1 MKINLE
7 EDSPKLDVPA
17 TKSSAETLRD
27 TRVVAD
33 EVVDVVDEKAVGSSE
48 SSSDKDLSAGSSD
61 GSSVSSKP
69 LPGLESSCKDADQ
82 PSPISVL
89 EPSCTD
95 DLSSSSECFV
105 GLSAD
110 LQGLRKQLTLLKL
123 ESEDYEEGPVL
134 ISNDEDGGETCTE
147 KFEGSRWCRTEDSWE
162 SSYIMDALSESGFD
176 GADPDTIL
184 EVWNS
189 LECPMSISVFH
200 DLEKRYCDW
209 TTCSRSERRML
220 FDRINSGI
228 FRIYEQSLCGKPWVG
243 PATPDIGSQLTENG
257 LQDSIERLLG
267 RQREVTDDILGKLLV
282 MESQWLD
289 LGDDIDV
296 IGSEI
301 ERLLFDELVAE
312 IAGA

>member
-1 MKINLE
+1 MLI
-7 EDSPKLDVPA
+7 
-17 TKSSAETLRD
+17 
-27 TRVVAD
+27 
-33 EVVDVVDEKAVGSSE
+33 
-48 SSSDKDLSAGSSD
+48 
-61 GSSVSSKP
+61 
-69 LPGLESSCKDADQ
+69 
-82 PSPISVL
+82 
-89 EPSCTD
+89 
-95 DLSSSSECFV
+95 
-105 GLSAD
+105 
-110 LQGLRKQLTLLKL
+110 GLRKQLTLLKL

-134 ISNDEDGGETCTE
+134 ISNDEDGGEACTE
-147 KFEGSRWCRTEDSWE
+147 KFEGSGWCRTEDSWE

-200 DLEKRYCDW
+200 ELEKRYCDW

-228 FRIYEQSLCGKPWVG
+228 FKIYEQSLCGKPWVG

-257 LQDSIERLLG
+257 LQDGIERLLG

-301 ERLLFDELVAE
+301 ERLLFDDLVAE